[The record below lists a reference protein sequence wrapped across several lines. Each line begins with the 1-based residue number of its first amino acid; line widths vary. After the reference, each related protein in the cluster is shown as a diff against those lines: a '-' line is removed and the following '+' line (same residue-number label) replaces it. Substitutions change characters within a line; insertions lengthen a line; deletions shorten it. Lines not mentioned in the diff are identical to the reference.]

1 MIRVTRNSWISP
13 CPIFL
18 HRNDEETLRAPPRK
32 KRHVHIR
39 ISRKPRWTLIS
50 RTSDYYLGATGPTLG
65 CGPGGSGRANTFP
78 VLGWPNF
85 ARLFGDKIGARLTHD
100 IFNLRPRRYL
110 CPKTAYE
117 RQSGRDPVSIALAEA
132 GALHA
137 DQREFWT
144 PSGNGQPEYP
154 LWNSHFKVP
163 RLPGRQVRKNAKT
176 SAYKREFDSELMR
189 VANIPAASMTRNAYP
204 QPLASPPRAR
214 FWDSFVRGVSL
225 VFRPQYIPMDA

>member
-1 MIRVTRNSWISP
+1 MIRVARNSWISP

-39 ISRKPRWTLIS
+39 MSRKPRWTLIS

-100 IFNLRPRRYL
+100 IFNLGPFRNL
-110 CPKTAYE
+110 GPKTTYG
-117 RQSGRDPVSIALAEA
+117 RQPGRDPVSIALAEA
-132 GALHA
+132 GASHA
-137 DQREFWT
+137 DQREFRT
-144 PSGNGQPEYP
+144 LDGSGQPEYP
-154 LWNSHFKVP
+154 VSNSHFKVFK
-163 RLPGRQVRKNAKT
+163 LPGRQVRRRNNVNVQWEIRPGDDA
-176 SAYKREFDSELMR
+176 SGAY
-189 VANIPAASMTRNAYP
+189 THH
-204 QPLASPPRAR
+204 PR
-214 FWDSFVRGVSL
+214 G
-225 VFRPQYIPMDA
+225 PK